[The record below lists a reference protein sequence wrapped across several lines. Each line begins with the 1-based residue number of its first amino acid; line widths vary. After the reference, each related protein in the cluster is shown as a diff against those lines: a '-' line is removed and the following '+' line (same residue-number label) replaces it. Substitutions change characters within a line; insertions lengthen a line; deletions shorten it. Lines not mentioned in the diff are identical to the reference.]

1 MAVVLITGANRGIG
15 LALVKAYAS
24 RRDKVFAAVRRTSN
38 RVELDAFAASQPNW
52 VEVIEMDVADS
63 ADIGRA
69 RRKLEAEPIDVLIN
83 NAGIGGPDRQSATDM
98 DFDGLAETLA
108 VNSIAPLRIANAF
121 LPNVKAA
128 KGKII
133 TLSSQM
139 GSMQSASS
147 DSLAYR
153 VSKAAVNRLM
163 RGLATELKPQGIPVL
178 TVHPGWV
185 RTEMGGDGAQ
195 LKPEESAAGLLK
207 LIEKLDIGST
217 GRFLAWN
224 GKELAW

>member
-1 MAVVLITGANRGIG
+1 MAVAFITGANRGIG
-15 LALVKAYAS
+15 LALVKAYAG
-24 RRDKVFAAVRRTSN
+24 RRDKAFAAVRHASDRA
-38 RVELDAFAASQPNW
+38 ELDAYAAAHPNW
-52 VEVIEMDVADS
+52 VEVIEMDVSDA
-63 ADIGRA
+63 AEIGRA

-83 NAGIGGPDRQSATDM
+83 NAGIGGPDRQTATDM
-98 DFDGLAETLA
+98 DFEGLSEALA
-108 VNSIAPLRIANAF
+108 VNTIAPLRIANAF

-139 GSMQSASS
+139 GATGASA
-147 DSLAYR
+147 DNLAYR
-153 VSKAAVNRLM
+153 VSKQAVNRLM

-178 TVHPGWV
+178 IVHPGWV
-185 RTEMGGDGAQ
+185 KTEMGGEGAQ
-195 LKPEESAAGLLK
+195 LKPEESAAQLLK
-207 LIEKLDIGST
+207 LIDKLDLAST

>member
-24 RRDKVFAAVRRTSN
+24 RRDKVIATVRATSDCF
-38 RVELDAFAASQPNW
+38 ELDAFVKTAAKW
-52 VEVIEMDVADS
+52 VEVIEMDVAD
-63 ADIGRA
+63 AAEIGRA

-83 NAGIGGPDRQSATDM
+83 NAGIGGPERQTATDM
-98 DFDGLAETLA
+98 DFDGLIETL
-108 VNSIAPLRIANAF
+108 NINTIAPLRVATAF

-139 GSMQSASS
+139 GQVQSAST

-153 VSKAAVNRLM
+153 VSKAAVNKLM
-163 RGLATELKPQGIPVL
+163 RGLAAELKPQGIPVL
-178 TVHPGWV
+178 IVHPGWV
-185 RTEMGGDGAQ
+185 KTDMGGEGAQ
-195 LKPEESAAGLLK
+195 LTSDQSASQLQK
-207 LIEKLDIGST
+207 LIDKLDIAST
-217 GRFLAWN
+217 GKFLAWN

>member
-15 LALVKAYAS
+15 LALVKAYAG
-24 RRDKVFAAVRRTSN
+24 RRDRVIATVRYTSD
-38 RVELDAFAASQPNW
+38 RAELDAFAAANPKW
-52 VEVIEMDVADS
+52 VEIIEMDVSEA

-83 NAGIGGPDRQSATDM
+83 NAGVPGPDHQTATDM
-98 DFDGLAETLA
+98 DFDGLIEAIN
-108 VNSIAPLRIANAF
+108 VNSIAPLRIATAF
-121 LPNVKAA
+121 LPNVQAA

-139 GSMQSASS
+139 GTMQSASS

-163 RGLATELKPQGIPVL
+163 RGLATELKSQGIPVL

-185 RTEMGGDGAQ
+185 KTEMGGDGAQ

-207 LIEKLDIGST
+207 LIDKLDLNST
-217 GRFLAWN
+217 GKFLAWN

>member
-15 LALVKAYAS
+15 LALVKAYAG
-24 RRDKVFAAVRRTSN
+24 RRDKVFAAVRATSDRT
-38 RVELDAFAASQPNW
+38 ELDAFVKTSKW
-52 VEVIEMDVADS
+52 VEVIEMDVSDA
-63 ADIGRA
+63 AEIGRA
-69 RRKLEAEPIDVLIN
+69 RRRLEAEPIDVLIN
-83 NAGIGGPDRQSATDM
+83 NAGIGGPDRQNATDM
-98 DFDGLAETLA
+98 DFEGLEEAFRINT
-108 VNSIAPLRIANAF
+108 IAPLRVANAF

-139 GSMQSASS
+139 GSTGASA
-147 DSLAYR
+147 DNLAYR
-153 VSKAAVNRLM
+153 ASKQAVNRLM

-178 TVHPGWV
+178 IVHPGWV
-185 RTEMGGDGAQ
+185 KTEMGGDGAQ
-195 LKPEESAAGLLK
+195 LSPEESAANLQK
-207 LIEKLDIGST
+207 LIDKLDVSST

>member
-15 LALVKAYAS
+15 LALVKAYAG
-24 RRDKVFAAVRRTSN
+24 RRDKVFAAIRATSD
-38 RVELDAFAASQPNW
+38 RDALDAFAATAPKW
-52 VEVIEMDVADS
+52 VEVIEMDVSDPAE
-63 ADIGRA
+63 IGRV
-69 RRKLEAEPIDVLIN
+69 RRRLEAEPIDVLVN
-83 NAGIGGPDRQSATDM
+83 NAGIGGPDKQSATDM
-98 DFDGLAETLA
+98 DFDGLEEALR
-108 VNSIAPLRIANAF
+108 VNTMAPLRVTLAF

-139 GSMQSASS
+139 GATGASS
-147 DSLAYR
+147 DNLAYR
-153 VSKAAVNRLM
+153 VSKQAVNRLM

-178 TVHPGWV
+178 IVHPGWV
-185 RTEMGGDGAQ
+185 KTDMGGESAQ
-195 LKPEESAAGLLK
+195 LAPEESAANLLK
-207 LIEKLDIGST
+207 LIDKLDITST

>member
-1 MAVVLITGANRGIG
+1 MAVAFITGANRGIG

-24 RRDKVFAAVRRTSN
+24 RRDKVFATVRHTSD
-38 RVELDAFAASQPNW
+38 RAELDAFAAKNPAW
-52 VEVIEMDVADS
+52 VDVIQMDVSDPAE
-63 ADIGRA
+63 IGRV

-83 NAGIGGPDRQSATDM
+83 NAGVSGPDRQSATDM
-98 DFDGLAETLA
+98 DYDGLAETLA
-108 VNSIAPLRIANAF
+108 VNSIAPLRVANAF

-128 KGKII
+128 KGKIV

-139 GSMQSASS
+139 GSMQSPAS

-163 RGLATELKPQGIPVL
+163 RGLAAELKPQGVPVF

-185 RTEMGGDGAQ
+185 KTEMGGDGAQ
-195 LKPEESAAGLLK
+195 LSPEESALQLLK
-207 LIEKLDIGST
+207 LIDKLDLAST
-217 GRFLAWN
+217 GKFLAWN
-224 GKELAW
+224 GRELAW

>member
-24 RRDKVFAAVRRTSN
+24 RRDKVYAAIRATSD
-38 RVELDAFAASQPNW
+38 REELDAFAKTTPQW
-52 VEVIEMDVADS
+52 VEVIEMDVADP
-63 ADIGRA
+63 AEIGRA
-69 RRKLEAEPIDVLIN
+69 RRRLEAEPIDVLIN
-83 NAGIGGPDRQSATDM
+83 NAGVGGPERQTATDM
-98 DFDGLAETLA
+98 DFDGLIETLN
-108 VNSIAPLRIANAF
+108 VNTIAPLRVATAF
-121 LPNVKAA
+121 LPNVRAA

-139 GSMQSASS
+139 GQMQSASA

-153 VSKAAVNRLM
+153 VSKAAVNKLM

-178 TVHPGWV
+178 IVHPGWV
-185 RTEMGGDGAQ
+185 KTDMGGDGAP
-195 LKPEESAAGLLK
+195 LSPDESALQIQK
-207 LIEKLDIGST
+207 LVDKLDIAST

>member
-15 LALVKAYAS
+15 LALVKAYAG
-24 RRDKVFAAVRRTSN
+24 RRDKVFAAIRATSD
-38 RVELDAFAASQPNW
+38 RDALDAFAATAPKW
-52 VEVIEMDVADS
+52 VEVIEMDVSDPAE
-63 ADIGRA
+63 IGRV
-69 RRKLEAEPIDVLIN
+69 RRRLEAEPIDVLVN
-83 NAGIGGPDRQSATDM
+83 NAGIGGPDKQSATDM
-98 DFDGLAETLA
+98 DFDGLEEALR
-108 VNSIAPLRIANAF
+108 VNTMAPLRVALAF

-139 GSMQSASS
+139 GATGASS
-147 DSLAYR
+147 DNLAYR
-153 VSKAAVNRLM
+153 VSKQAVNRLM

-178 TVHPGWV
+178 IVHPGWV
-185 RTEMGGDGAQ
+185 KTDMGGESAQ
-195 LKPEESAAGLLK
+195 LAPEESAANLLK
-207 LIEKLDIGST
+207 LIDKLDITST

>member
-1 MAVVLITGANRGIG
+1 MAVALITGANRGIG

-24 RRDKVFAAVRRTSN
+24 RRDKVFAAIRRTSD
-38 RVELDAFAASQPNW
+38 RAELDAFVETQRKW
-52 VEVIEMDVADS
+52 VEVIEIDVNDPAT
-63 ADIGRA
+63 IGKA
-69 RRKLEAEPIDVLIN
+69 RRQLEAEPIDVLIN
-83 NAGIGGPDRQSATDM
+83 NAGVMGPDRQSATDM
-98 DFDGLAETLA
+98 DYDGLIEALA
-108 VNSIAPLRIANAF
+108 VNSVAPLRIANAF

-133 TLSSQM
+133 ALSSQM

-153 VSKAAVNRLM
+153 VSKAALNRLM

-178 TVHPGWV
+178 IVHPGWV
-185 RTEMGGDGAQ
+185 KTEMGGDGAT
-195 LKPEESAAGLLK
+195 LSPEDSAAQLLK
-207 LIEKLDIGST
+207 LIDKLDIAST

>member
-15 LALVKAYAS
+15 LALVKAYAG
-24 RRDKVFAAVRRTSN
+24 RRDKVFAAIRATSD
-38 RVELDAFAASQPNW
+38 REELDAFAKAEAKW
-52 VEVIEMDVADS
+52 VDVIEMDVSDA
-63 ADIGRA
+63 AEIGRI
-69 RRKLEAEPIDVLIN
+69 RRRLEAEPIDVLIN
-83 NAGIGGPDRQSATDM
+83 NAGVSGPDRQTATDM
-98 DFDGLAETLA
+98 DFEGLAEA
-108 VNSIAPLRIANAF
+108 VSINAIAPLRIANAF

-139 GSMQSASS
+139 GANGASS

-153 VSKAAVNRLM
+153 VSKQAVNRLM

-178 TVHPGWV
+178 IVHPGWV
-185 RTEMGGDGAQ
+185 KTEMGGDGAQ
-195 LKPEESAAGLLK
+195 LTPAESAGQLLK
-207 LIEKLDIGST
+207 LIDKVDIAST